1 MDLGAAR
8 PSDGCQAAL
17 ELLSEVNLS
26 ILKFLGLQPESRPS
40 PETPATEVGDT
51 EPVRR
56 IIGEL
61 ERLEPERARYLAAFA
76 YILSRV
82 ANADSKISAEETQTM
97 EEIVQKLGH
106 VPQAEAILVV
116 EIAKSQTRLFGGTE
130 NFLVTREFK
139 DIATQ
144 AQRQELLDCVFAVSA
159 SDQSI
164 TSVEESQAR
173 QIASELGFNHREFV
187 EARAAYSEHR
197 EVLKSFRKSHA

>member
-1 MDLGAAR
+1 M
-8 PSDGCQAAL
+8 
-17 ELLSEVNLS
+17 S

-40 PETPATEVGDT
+40 PETPSTEVGDT
-51 EPVRR
+51 ETVRR
-56 IIGEL
+56 IICEL
-61 ERLEPERARYLAAFA
+61 ERIEPERARYLAAFA
-76 YILSRV
+76 YVLSRV
-82 ANADSKISAEETQTM
+82 ANADSKISEEETHTI

-106 VPQAEAILVV
+106 VPRAEAILVV
-116 EIAKSQTRLFGGTE
+116 QVAKSQTRLFGGTE

-139 DIATQ
+139 NIATQ
-144 AQRQELLDCVFAVSA
+144 VQRQELLECVFAVSA
-159 SDQSI
+159 ADQSI